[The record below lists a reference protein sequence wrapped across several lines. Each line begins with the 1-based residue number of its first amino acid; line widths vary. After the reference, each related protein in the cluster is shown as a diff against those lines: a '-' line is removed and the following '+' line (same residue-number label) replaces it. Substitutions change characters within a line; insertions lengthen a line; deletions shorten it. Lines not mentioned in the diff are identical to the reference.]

1 MFVNSL
7 SQAISFQPSRSNR
20 SSLEK
25 INSLTDRASPEQVLQ
40 NLLDGNMRF
49 LDGAVAHPHQD
60 FSRVQAIKAKQKP
73 LAAILGCADSRVPA
87 EIVFDQGF
95 GDVFV
100 CRVAGN
106 IATPEE
112 IASLEYAVLDLGVKV
127 VMVLGHTRCGAVKAA
142 LSGGAARANLK
153 CGGGRARRVDWPSAN
168 VSCQRPMRRHL
179 SCGFAD
185 SADCH
190 RPLHCMPSL
199 APRPPSPTGKAFPGF
214 IDTLVDHLD
223 VAISRV
229 NSMSAK
235 AHQAIKDGD
244 VDMLDRVVKENVK
257 YQVQR
262 CQRSVII
269 QEGLQKGNLL
279 LAGAVYDLDTGKV
292 HVSVTKGGSSAE

>member
-1 MFVNSL
+1 MGCGASVPQNGGGAPVTRVMPAPAQPVSEAQ
-7 SQAISFQPSRSNR
+7 SAISFQPSRSNR

-142 LSGGAARANLK
+142 LSG
-153 CGGGRARRVDWPSAN
+153 
-168 VSCQRPMRRHL
+168 
-179 SCGFAD
+179 
-185 SADCH
+185 
-190 RPLHCMPSL
+190 
-199 APRPPSPTGKAFPGF
+199 KAFPGF